1 MAEIIKKGLIM
12 EGGAMLGMFTCGV
25 IDVFMENNIV
35 FDGAIGISAGAVFGC
50 NIKSKQIGRA
60 IRYNKKYCNDKRYC
74 SMRSLIKTGNLYG
87 EEFCYHELPQKLD
100 LFDSETFKNNPM
112 EFYVGATNIM
122 TGKCVYHK
130 CFDGKD
136 NDIKWMQAS
145 ASMPMVSRPVVVDGH
160 LLLDGGI
167 SDSVPYEYMENLG
180 YNRNVIIL
188 TKPDG
193 YIRKR
198 GLESYM
204 ARLALFK
211 YPVAAKAMFNR
222 CEMYNHQMEEIKDR
236 ENNKT
241 SFVIR
246 PPQALGIS
254 RTENDP
260 SELERVYKLGRNEAE
275 RRLPELRSFL
285 DDI

>member
-1 MAEIIKKGLIM
+1 MKKGLIM

-285 DDI
+285 DDK

>member
-112 EFYVGATNIM
+112 EFYVGATDIM

-260 SELERVYKLGRNEAE
+260 SELERVYRLGRNEAE

-285 DDI
+285 DDK

>member
-1 MAEIIKKGLIM
+1 
-12 EGGAMLGMFTCGV
+12 
-25 IDVFMENNIV
+25 
-35 FDGAIGISAGAVFGC
+35 
-50 NIKSKQIGRA
+50 
-60 IRYNKKYCNDKRYC
+60 
-74 SMRSLIKTGNLYG
+74 
-87 EEFCYHELPQKLD
+87 
-100 LFDSETFKNNPM
+100 KNNPM
-112 EFYVGATNIM
+112 EFYVGATDIM

-260 SELERVYKLGRNEAE
+260 SELERVYRLGRNEAE

>member
-112 EFYVGATNIM
+112 EFYVGATDIM

-260 SELERVYKLGRNEAE
+260 SELERVYRLGRNEAE

>member
-285 DDI
+285 DDK

>member
-1 MAEIIKKGLIM
+1 MAEIIKMGLIM

-112 EFYVGATNIM
+112 EFYVGATDIM

-180 YNRNVIIL
+180 YNRNVVIL

-246 PPQALGIS
+246 PLQALGIS

-260 SELERVYKLGRNEAE
+260 SELERIYVLGRNEAE

>member
-112 EFYVGATNIM
+112 EFYVGATDIM

-145 ASMPMVSRPVVVDGH
+145 ASMPMVSRPVAVDGH

-198 GLESYM
+198 GLESYI

-211 YPVAAKAMFNR
+211 YPVVAKAMFNR

-260 SELERVYKLGRNEAE
+260 SELERVYRLGRNEAE

>member
-112 EFYVGATNIM
+112 EFYVGATDIM

-145 ASMPMVSRPVVVDGH
+145 ASMPMVSRPVEVDGH

-198 GLESYM
+198 GLESYI

-236 ENNKT
+236 ENNKCEPRLDESGIPRT
-241 SFVIR
+241 KTKGVENIREDFISF
-246 PPQALGIS
+246 S
-254 RTENDP
+254 
-260 SELERVYKLGRNEAE
+260 K
-275 RRLPELRSFL
+275 RRAGF
-285 DDI
+285 

>member
-112 EFYVGATNIM
+112 EFYVGATDIM

-260 SELERVYKLGRNEAE
+260 SELERIYVLGRNEAE

>member
-1 MAEIIKKGLIM
+1 LAEMIKKGLIM

-25 IDVFMENNIV
+25 IDVFMENDIV

-60 IRYNKKYCNDKRYC
+60 IRYNKKYCKDKRYC
-74 SMRSLIKTGNLYG
+74 SIRSLIKTGDLYE

-100 LFDSETFKNNPM
+100 PFDTETFKNNPM
-112 EFYVGATNIM
+112 EFYVGATDIM
-122 TGKCVYHK
+122 TGNCVYHK
-130 CFDGKD
+130 CIDGKD
-136 NDIKWMQAS
+136 HDIKWMQAS
-145 ASMPMVSRPVVVDGH
+145 ASMPMVSKPVSVDGH

-193 YIRKR
+193 YRRKR
-198 GLESYM
+198 GLESYI

-222 CEMYNHQMEEIKDR
+222 CEMYNRQMEEINDR
-236 ENNKT
+236 ENKKT

-246 PPQALGIS
+246 PPEALGIS

-260 SELERVYKLGRNEAE
+260 QELERVYRMGRKEAE

-285 DDI
+285 DD

>member
-112 EFYVGATNIM
+112 EFYVGATDIM

-260 SELERVYKLGRNEAE
+260 SELERVYRLGRNEAE
-275 RRLPELRSFL
+275 RRLPEL
-285 DDI
+285 